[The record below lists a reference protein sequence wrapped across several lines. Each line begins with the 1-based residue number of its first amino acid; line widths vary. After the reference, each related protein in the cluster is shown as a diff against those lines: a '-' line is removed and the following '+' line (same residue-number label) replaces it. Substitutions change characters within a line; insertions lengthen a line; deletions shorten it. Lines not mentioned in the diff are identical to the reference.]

1 MDDVS
6 RTEEFNREAV
16 EYSEYYKGK
25 VQIVPKVP
33 VRSLSDF
40 SIWYTPGVA
49 EVSRKI
55 HEKTELS
62 FEMTGRWNSIA
73 ILTDGTRVLGLG
85 NVGPEAAMP
94 VMEGKSLIFNFLG
107 GVNAVPIT
115 LKVNSREEFIST
127 AKALEPTFGGYNLED
142 IESPKCF
149 YILEQLQKS
158 LSIPAWHDDQLG
170 TACITLSGLI
180 NALRVTGRKIPD
192 TKVVLLGSGAANIAA
207 AHLLI
212 AAGFR
217 EGNIVLADS
226 KGVLHPER
234 EDMDSLMLN
243 NPWKYQLA
251 LKTNSGRIKG
261 DSSEAFKGADVI
273 ISASKQGPDTI
284 KQDWIG
290 TMNDKAIVFALANPT
305 PEIWPSKAK
314 EAGAS
319 IVATGRSDFP
329 NQINNSLVFPG
340 VFRGVLDARAKG
352 VNFKI
357 MVAASYEIADF
368 VKNPGEEKIVPTMDD
383 WELYPSVAA
392 AVASKTV
399 EMGLARK
406 SNSKEGFYRTAH
418 ELIEENRNIY
428 LKMMNE
434 KMIRSLPG
442 GNKIER

>member
-16 EYSEYYKGK
+16 EFSEYYKGK

-49 EVSRKI
+49 EVSRRINADK
-55 HEKTELS
+55 ELS

-107 GVNAVPIT
+107 AVNAVPIT
-115 LKVNSREEFIST
+115 LKVNSRDEFIS
-127 AKALEPTFGGYNLED
+127 AAQALEPTFGGYNLED

-149 YILEQLQKS
+149 YILEKLQKS

-192 TKVVLLGSGAANIAA
+192 TRVVLLGSGAANIAA
-207 AHLLI
+207 AHLLM

-251 LKTNSGRIKG
+251 MKTNSDRIKG
-261 DSSEAFKGADVI
+261 DSSQAFKGADVV

-284 KQDWIG
+284 KQDWIRS
-290 TMNDKAIVFALANPT
+290 MNSNAILFALANPT

-368 VKNPGEEKIVPTMDD
+368 VKEPHEDRIVPTMDD

-406 SNSKEGFYRTAH
+406 TNSREGFYRTAH
-418 ELIEENRNIY
+418 DLIEENRNIY

-434 KMIRSLPG
+434 KMIKALPG
-442 GNKIER
+442 GKKNER

>member
-16 EYSEYYKGK
+16 EFSEYYKGK

-49 EVSRKI
+49 EVSRRINADK
-55 HEKTELS
+55 ELS

-107 GVNAVPIT
+107 AVNAVPIT
-115 LKVNSREEFIST
+115 LKVNSRDEFIS
-127 AKALEPTFGGYNLED
+127 AAQALEPTFGGYNLED

-149 YILEQLQKS
+149 YILEKLQKS

-192 TKVVLLGSGAANIAA
+192 TRVVLLGSGAANIAA
-207 AHLLI
+207 AHLLM

-251 LKTNSGRIKG
+251 MKTNSDRIKG
-261 DSSEAFKGADVI
+261 DSSQAFKGADVV

-284 KQDWIG
+284 KQDWIRS
-290 TMNDKAIVFALANPT
+290 MNSNAILFALANPT

-368 VKNPGEEKIVPTMDD
+368 VKEPHEDRIVPTMDD

-406 SNSKEGFYRTAH
+406 ANSREGFYRTAH
-418 ELIEENRNIY
+418 DLIEENRNIY

-434 KMIRSLPG
+434 KMIKALPG
-442 GNKIER
+442 GKKNER